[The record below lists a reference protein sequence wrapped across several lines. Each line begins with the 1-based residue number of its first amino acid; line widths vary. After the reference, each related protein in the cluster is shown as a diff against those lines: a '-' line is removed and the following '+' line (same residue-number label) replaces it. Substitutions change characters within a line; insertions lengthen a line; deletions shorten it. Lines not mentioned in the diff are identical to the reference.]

1 MPSNRSNTEEDGK
14 DGNINKIE
22 NDKKN
27 QIENEQEAI
36 SDQKSAEI
44 TENNIEKAQS
54 DKNGTITPE

>member
-1 MPSNRSNTEEDGK
+1 M
-14 DGNINKIE
+14 I
-22 NDKKN
+22 KKN